1 MPYNPLQIREAFHLC
16 FLQEFLRKFDPKLVV
31 LKGGVNLRFFFKS
44 RRYSEDM
51 DLDVKT
57 ASVATVR
64 KNVLQTLTRLAFP
77 MRIYGVT
84 EIVPPSMAAAKQ
96 TETTQRFKIHLI
108 TQDGLE
114 LFTKIEFSRRGLK
127 GETQFERVD
136 ESLLRN
142 YRLSPVIVQHYA
154 ASIAFD
160 QKISALAGRPVE
172 EARDVFDLHH
182 LLSFLPKDYV
192 PSSAKN
198 LLKKA
203 AERAQE
209 ISYEQYRESVVAYLM
224 AEDQNLLGRKE
235 VWEEMKRVLLAS
247 FEKWEELR

>member
-1 MPYNPLQIREAFHLC
+1 MPYSSLQIREAFHLC

-44 RRYSEDM
+44 RRYSQDM

-57 ASVATVR
+57 ASVATLQ
-64 KNVLQTLTRLAFP
+64 KNVLRALARLAFP
-77 MRIYGVT
+77 MRVYGVT
-84 EIVPPSMAAAKQ
+84 EIIPPSMAAAKQ

-114 LFTKIEFSRRGLK
+114 FFTKIEFSRRGLK
-127 GETQFERVD
+127 GETQFERAD
-136 ESLLRN
+136 ESLLRD
-142 YRLSPVIVQHYA
+142 YRLSPVIVQHYV
-154 ASIAFD
+154 ASTSFD
-160 QKISALAGRPVE
+160 QKISALAGRLVE

-182 LLSFLPKDYV
+182 LLSFLPKDYL
-192 PSSAKN
+192 PSSSKD

-203 AERAQE
+203 AERARG

-224 AEDQNLLGRKE
+224 AEDQALLGRKE
-235 VWEEMKRVLLAS
+235 VWEEMKRVLLGA
-247 FEKWEELR
+247 FEKWGKLR